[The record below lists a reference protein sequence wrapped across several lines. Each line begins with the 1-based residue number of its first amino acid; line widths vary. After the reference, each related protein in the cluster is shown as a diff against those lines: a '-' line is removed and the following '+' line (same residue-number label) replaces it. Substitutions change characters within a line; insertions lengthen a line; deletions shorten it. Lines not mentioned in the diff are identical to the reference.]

1 MGGGCISSRVPQPAL
16 ASGNILQLRGVVRPC
31 ATTFSFL
38 PPPLCFLLRR
48 PVRPPLRLP
57 RARHY
62 PRQQITVTGT
72 DDFRFNPSTITVKAG
87 QPLEVTFQ
95 NGGEIL
101 HDFTVQQGLA
111 KPVVITEDGGKSGTA
126 TVTYDKPGTY
136 KFFCSQPGHDQL
148 GMHGTITVQ

>member
-1 MGGGCISSRVPQPAL
+1 MRH
-16 ASGNILQLRGVVRPC
+16 
-31 ATTFSFL
+31 SFL
-38 PPPLCFLLRR
+38 LLAAPVVILVASACAPTAAPNAAGAALPPE
-48 PVRPPLRLP
+48 
-57 RARHY
+57 
-62 PRQQITVTGT
+62 QITVTGT

-87 QPLEVTFQ
+87 QPLQVTFQ

-111 KPVVITEDGGKSGTA
+111 KPVVILEEGGKSGSA

-136 KFFCSQPGHDQL
+136 KFLCSQPGHDQL

>member
-1 MGGGCISSRVPQPAL
+1 MRHRLLLFAAPVVLFL
-16 ASGNILQLRGVVRPC
+16 ASACTP
-31 ATTFSFL
+31 AAAPSAAAL
-38 PPPLCFLLRR
+38 PP
-48 PVRPPLRLP
+48 
-57 RARHY
+57 A
-62 PRQQITVTGT
+62 QITVTGT
-72 DDFRFNPSTITVKAG
+72 DDFRFSPSTITVKAG

-126 TVTYDKPGTY
+126 TVTYAKPGTY
-136 KFFCSQPGHDQL
+136 KFLCSQPGHDQL

>member
-1 MGGGCISSRVPQPAL
+1 MRHHLLLLAAPILLFIASACAPA
-16 ASGNILQLRGVVRPC
+16 AAPAAG
-31 ATTFSFL
+31 AAL
-38 PPPLCFLLRR
+38 PP
-48 PVRPPLRLP
+48 
-57 RARHY
+57 A
-62 PRQQITVTGT
+62 QITVTGT

-126 TVTYDKPGTY
+126 TVTYEKPGTY
-136 KFFCSQPGHDQL
+136 KVYCSQPGTDLLTMASTSTYQ
-148 GMHGTITVQ
+148 